1 MAIKKRKSRKNIIRF
16 PGGMH
21 LNIGV
26 VVFLFIAVYFVFNLY
41 SFFTQVH
48 ISSYEVEQG
57 TIEVNT
63 SYTGL
68 IIRQETVVYASQGGK
83 LDYYLKDHT
92 KASNGTLVCSVD
104 ENGNISERL
113 NKQSDSS
120 AILSEE
126 NLTDI
131 QSSIREYAKS
141 FKNSSYFTTYNF
153 KSDLSGRLMEAMNLS
168 ALDAISDYTD
178 YAKDNQTFHLY
189 YAGQPGI
196 VAYYTDGMEDVTV
209 DNVTPDLFDHA
220 KYRKSSLKTEGTVES
235 GQPLYKLL
243 TDENWQIVTPIDA
256 AMKEAMQDEE
266 VVEIKFKEDN
276 MTAWANYEIIRKNNQ
291 DYLILSLRNSMIR
304 YAHERF
310 IDINIMLDQQS
321 GLKIPNSSITTKD
334 FEIIPNAYFTQGN
347 GTSDQTG
354 LLVEHRKEDGTYQ
367 EAEYITATV
376 YYQDTDE
383 QLSYISQN
391 NIRHGDL
398 IVMPGGTERYEVT
411 KTAKLKGVYNINKGY
426 AVFRRIDEI
435 YHNDNYTIVK
445 AGTEFGIMLYD
456 HIALEG
462 DLIAED
468 QMITL

>member
-1 MAIKKRKSRKNIIRF
+1 
-16 PGGMH
+16 MH

-26 VVFLFIAVYFVFNLY
+26 IVFLFIAVYFVFNIY

-68 IIRQETVVYASQGGK
+68 IIRQETVVYAAQSGK
-83 LDYYLKDHT
+83 LDYYLKDST
-92 KASNGTLVCSVD
+92 KAGSGTLVCSVD

-113 NKQSDSS
+113 NQQSDSS

-126 NLTDI
+126 NLNDI

-141 FKNSSYFTTYNF
+141 FRNDSYYTTYTF

-168 ALDAISDYTD
+168 ALNAISDYTD
-178 YAKDNQTFHLY
+178 YAKENQTFHLY
-189 YAGQPGI
+189 HAKQPGI
-196 VAYYTDGMEDVTV
+196 VAYYTDGLEDMTANAVTQ
-209 DNVTPDLFDHA
+209 DLFDHS
-220 KYRKSSLKTEGTVES
+220 KYHKSSLKTEGTVES

-243 TDENWQIVTPIDA
+243 TDENWQIITPIDA
-256 AMKEAMQDEE
+256 DMKEAMQDGE

-276 MTAWANYEIIRKNNQ
+276 MTAWANYEIIQKAGQ
-291 DYLILSLRNSMIR
+291 DYLILSLRNCMIR
-304 YAHERF
+304 YAHKRY

-334 FEIIPNAYFTQGN
+334 FEIIPDEYFTTGN
-347 GTSDQTG
+347 GTSNQTG
-354 LLVEHRKEDGTYQ
+354 LLVEHRNEDGTYQ
-367 EAEYITATV
+367 DAEFVPATV
-376 YYQDTDE
+376 YYHLEDE
-383 QLSYISQN
+383 KISYISQS
-391 NIRHGDL
+391 NIQRGDL
-398 IVMPGGTERYEVT
+398 IVMPGGTQRYEVS
-411 KTAKLKGVYNINKGY
+411 KIGKLKGVYNINKGY

-435 YHNDNYTIVK
+435 YHNDHYTIVK

-462 DLIAED
+462 EMIEED